1 MKTCSWYR
9 RETFQTHDS
18 NKQKTEQSGREQPDV
33 VVYTVAW
40 ALGEVQYVRG
50 KLAYTRLTRLWDR
63 VGWPPLYFNYAYG
76 FGWAILLG
84 VLLTLSV
91 STSLTTSLAL
101 VASFRYFEIVVWYL
115 KLLFDSMHKL
125 ILSAER
131 NLLFLVIDGTASIAI
146 VWLWLD
152 AGSRHAG
159 TEPAWSAAV
168 TVFTLNG
175 APEQYDGWQS
185 TAGTVLG
192 TVAGLLLIVAGLAV
206 LIELVGRRFQYG
218 PAEDYTG
225 PQRLP
230 PPWRR

>member
-1 MKTCSWYR
+1 MRLSMRSPGHSVRSNTYSASSR
-9 RETFQTHDS
+9 THDWRGFGIARG
-18 NKQKTEQSGREQPDV
+18 GRRF
-33 VVYTVAW
+33 TSTTRT
-40 ALGEVQYVRG
+40 ALGG
-50 KLAYTRLTRLWDR
+50 
-63 VGWPPLYFNYAYG
+63 
-76 FGWAILLG
+76 AILLG

-91 STSLTTSLAL
+91 STSLTTSLAV
-101 VASFRYFEIVVWYL
+101 VASFRYFEIIVWYL
-115 KLLFDSMHKL
+115 KLLFDSTHKL

-131 NLLFLVIDGTASIAI
+131 NLLFLVIDGMASITI
-146 VWLWLD
+146 VGLWLD
-152 AGSRHAG
+152 AASRHPG
-159 TEPAWSAAV
+159 TEPAWSAAL

-192 TVAGLLLIVAGLAV
+192 TAAGLLLIVAGLAV

-230 PPWRR
+230 PPWRK